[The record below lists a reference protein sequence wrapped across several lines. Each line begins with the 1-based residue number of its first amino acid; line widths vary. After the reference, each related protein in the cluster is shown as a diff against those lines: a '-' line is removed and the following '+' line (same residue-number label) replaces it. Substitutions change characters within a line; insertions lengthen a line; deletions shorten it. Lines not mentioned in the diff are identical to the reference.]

1 MIYDGLDRLTWAD
14 APGVLGS
21 AQYTYDPLDNL
32 RQIDFAGGARAPQTD
47 VYRYNANNRLYEIYR
62 TNGQQNQTVPYHH
75 DVRGNMTLR
84 GVGGHSHSYDRAN
97 RMLTA
102 NTGASTETYRYDGH
116 GRRTTIIKSGQLG
129 QSTQFYSRGGQL
141 IYDRAPSGTVTRH
154 VYLGNRLVATVT
166 AGTIS
171 QHTDTLGS
179 IVRRTN
185 LIRGT
190 VGTTVYEPYGSLGVG
205 TTYEQRP
212 GFTGHMTDAATTLS
226 YMQQRYYDSTAM
238 RFLSVDPVATSTTDG
253 SNFNRYW
260 YANNNPYKFVDPDGR
275 LACSD
280 LDCFSRRGPFD
291 FQAGGGFPS
300 MTAARS
306 IDAQRQGQQVVNQG
320 TAQAAVGTAKEVVPG
335 LGCAMDGCSA
345 GKLVLDAATIFPIAK
360 LAKGLKVAGEA
371 ISWTFGGA
379 KSAAK
384 WANQLER
391 RGWTADQI
399 GEAISEGARFPAE
412 NLVNAGNAAT
422 RYVHPNTGRSVVI
435 DNVTQEVIHVG
446 GNGFRY

>member
-238 RFLSVDPVATSTTDG
+238 RFLSVDPVAVSTTDG

-260 YANNNPYKFVDPDGR
+260 YANNNPYKYVDPDGR
-275 LACSD
+275 E
-280 LDCFSRRGPFD
+280 
-291 FQAGGGFPS
+291 AGATYKLLTEMESGVAPGGTS
-300 MTAARS
+300 SEVAVGVIADAVVAIA
-306 IDAQRQGQQVVNQG
+306 IDAALGGPSGEGAAIFAAKQ
-320 TAQAAVGTAKEVVPG
+320 TARVADKASDAKPLLGRNAQPGGSRTNTDAGPNGDRATAKSVFRNQAE
-335 LGCAMDGCSA
+335 
-345 GKLVLDAATIFPIAK
+345 GKRETTTMAN
-360 LAKGLKVAGEA
+360 
-371 ISWTFGGA
+371 GGT
-379 KSAAK
+379 
-384 WANQLER
+384 R
-391 RGWTADQI
+391 TR
-399 GEAISEGARFPAE
+399 AE
-412 NLVNAGNAAT
+412 NGVQIRQYPDGSSRVDMPGRGSA
-422 RYVHPNTGRSVVI
+422 PNGESLHTPAPKTEDIRS
-435 DNVTQEVIHVG
+435 
-446 GNGFRY
+446 R